1 MRLLVFTLAGMT
13 ALIFAY
19 GLGLGGTVGAVIGG
33 SIFLLGIILHGIQPL
48 LDWLTEP

>member
-1 MRLLVFTLAGMT
+1 MLVFTLVGVT

-33 SIFLLGIILHGIQPL
+33 SVIVLGVILHGIQPL